1 MKILFLTYVNRSG
14 STFLANQLS
23 KSPDICVC
31 PEAEILYPMFLKNPF
46 LEFSSDTKKFW
57 IIINELERDKKFS
70 LWNFNRVELFDQISA
85 SRNNLEIFIAILS
98 FYSRKNKPT
107 ASIILYKNTQLIDL
121 IAKIPEAV
129 IKSYNMMWIALMRDI
144 RSVYLSQSITI
155 SPFTGKPMC
164 TNWYTLAMNWNSFI
178 NQTYEY
184 SALNNFSR
192 FKYEDLI
199 MDTHMV
205 VNNITAVLGVN
216 FQLNWISDKKGEITE
231 ILSQD
236 YRSIHP
242 MINDIP
248 DESKIH
254 KWKQELPASKQDF
267 LVYFCKKNLRRNG
280 YSTDGYS
287 LKLRPL
293 YITEITR
300 KKISHFAVIF
310 KNYSKSIIKKWLKP
324 AK

>member
-1 MKILFLTYVNRSG
+1 
-14 STFLANQLS
+14 
-23 KSPDICVC
+23 
-31 PEAEILYPMFLKNPF
+31 MFLKNPF

-57 IIINELERDKKFS
+57 IIINELERDKKFA

-129 IKSYNMMWIALMRDI
+129 IKSYNLMWIALIRDI

-155 SPFTGKPMC
+155 SPYTGKPMC
-164 TNWYTLAMNWNSFI
+164 TNWYTLARNWNSFI
-178 NQTYEY
+178 NQTSDY
-184 SALNNFSR
+184 SALNYFSR

-205 VNNITAVLGVN
+205 VNNITTILGVN
-216 FQLNWISDKKGEITE
+216 FQLNWISDKKGEINE

-242 MINDIP
+242 LINEMP
-248 DESKIH
+248 DESRIY
-254 KWKQELPASKQDF
+254 KWKQELPSYKQDF
-267 LVYFCKKNLRRNG
+267 LVYFCKKNLQRNG
-280 YSTDGYS
+280 YYSDRNS
-287 LKLRPL
+287 LKLNPL
-293 YITEITR
+293 HYPHIART
-300 KKISHFAVIF
+300 KIAHYSSNF
-310 KNYSKSIIKKWLKP
+310 KSYSKSMIIKWLKP